1 MTKQYPSYFLKSNNL
16 GLLHLYSS
24 LSSSSHIYCTLVPF
38 SFIPSGSHTPFVHSL
53 CSVQFSQK
61 NTETLLTF
69 QDNKTST
76 KNNLKKLIFDIS

>member
-69 QDNKTST
+69 QDNKTSM
-76 KNNLKKLIFDIS
+76 